1 MIWKNIYMIIW
12 TCKINWNV
20 KHQLFL
26 LTYSNVALNSSYL
39 TDYFPKCLFT
49 SLKFKTSLTLPL
61 EFTKMERELVT
72 KGTASRCCFE
82 IKVKSV
88 SVRFLSPLRQ
98 IYPSV
103 IQNYRSWVIYLVI
116 KNKMQFLIF
125 NASF

>member
-1 MIWKNIYMIIW
+1 M
-12 TCKINWNV
+12 
-20 KHQLFL
+20 LL
-26 LTYSNVALNSSYL
+26 LTHCIFK

-72 KGTASRCCFE
+72 KGTWYCFE

-125 NASF
+125 NAS

>member
-1 MIWKNIYMIIW
+1 M
-12 TCKINWNV
+12 
-20 KHQLFL
+20 LL
-26 LTYSNVALNSSYL
+26 LTHRIELIISQNVYLLLSNL
-39 TDYFPKCLFT
+39 
-49 SLKFKTSLTLPL
+49 KTSLTLPL